1 MQTNKT
7 KVCAIGVLP
16 PKNDSSDTK
25 YELLNFCGEQT
36 LLLTDEEMLIMNEEW
51 GPRSLYLNLANN
63 FAQQVIYSI
72 ANFGAN
78 LYFESIALT
87 NIPTVLLI
95 EIEHQIKVQK
105 LVIEVEDCRPELL
118 KTYHTIFTGFNQL
131 TLIFKAECESEI
143 ELEISDSV
151 QIFGA
156 HYSKHVAKPFPLN
169 FIPVVHRDQIEAL
182 GLDFLQF
189 EHWEKNYKSSFPNV
203 NRIILRYNGS
213 FVDKLLTVLVNWKLN
228 AELIVRES
236 KAPIVEDALLEAGII
251 FEKGEVEYGEVTFQ
265 MRSDRNIQKKVRK
278 CSMSYEK
285 FLVIIL
291 SLFVFDFILF
301 IYRMS

>member
-87 NIPTVLLI
+87 NIPTVLLT

-156 HYSKHVAKPFPLN
+156 QYSKHVAKPFPLN